1 MLGRLRISGSGSRR
15 TRVRRGMS
23 RVGLL
28 SGAFALAGCAVG
40 TGDMAQAPALPDTS
54 AYYEFA
60 NMRPSNIV
68 PNSTAS
74 AFVGAFERFCLDGG
88 RGIAAISARLR
99 AADYVEAPP
108 RGQAGIR
115 VFVVDDRRPMVQV
128 SEDGRFCA
136 VAARAR
142 TGQSARVESMISRRF
157 PGARAVE
164 RSVSE
169 PEFTL
174 RIGGAHAGLLTL
186 HRPDLP
192 IPGSRVV
199 LAVLYDS

>member
-1 MLGRLRISGSGSRR
+1 MVGRIPGSN
-15 TRVRRGMS
+15 RRGELGACGIH
-23 RVGLL
+23 RAGLL
-28 SGAFALAGCAVG
+28 ALSILLAGCAANIG
-40 TGDMAQAPALPDTS
+40 EASQASALPDTS

-68 PNSTAS
+68 PSSSAS

-88 RGIAAISARLR
+88 RTLAAISARLR
-99 AADYVEAPP
+99 TADYVEVSQ
-108 RGQAGIR
+108 RGQGEVR

-142 TGQSARVESMISRRF
+142 TGQAA
-157 PGARAVE
+157 GVE
-164 RSVSE
+164 RMIAGRFSGVTPVEGSASE

-174 RIGGAHAGLLTL
+174 RVGGSRSGLLTL
-186 HRPDLP
+186 RRPDLP